1 VLHGLY
7 MAFSPWS
14 NAGVKCEK
22 CIGAICVSSLSLSL
36 CDYFIFGLSTPI
48 VPSHILVA
56 VLLSLFGERRNIFD
70 DVDDL
75 FQTNCEAQEDQAEK
89 SADQSHHRQ

>member
-1 VLHGLY
+1 
-7 MAFSPWS
+7 
-14 NAGVKCEK
+14 
-22 CIGAICVSSLSLSL
+22 
-36 CDYFIFGLSTPI
+36 